1 MTYLNVEEYDY
12 TTSLKNYNF
21 KTPLILRGF
30 CKNTN
35 AYKNWNTETMP
46 KIFGT
51 NKVEVECYLDE
62 EDYKRGIV
70 CDVSMM
76 DMKEYIE
83 RIEKDERYYLA
94 EIGLDEFDNP
104 ELDMDIY
111 IKNDYLNNLNESE
124 KVIFFG
130 KNASSSCHFHI
141 WQNYLL
147 HQIIGKKTLYM
158 FDFNDNDDQL
168 KRGSPWDIYRK
179 FTFWKHNDKILN
191 MKDEEERKKLKL
203 YKVTLEPG
211 DSLMIP
217 PWWYHDTTGHGL
229 SCSITTKYD
238 DPNMQSYLFK
248 YFHILLCKICIC
260 FEICYYKNTKEK
272 IQYIFEKLL
281 QSVIGVIIII
291 NYYKNINI
299 YYLFV
304 IIFIILNVISF
315 FYMVLFK

>member
-1 MTYLNVEEYDY
+1 MCILFNEVL
-12 TTSLKNYNF
+12 LKNTTAF
-21 KTPLILRGF
+21 A
-30 CKNTN
+30 C
-35 AYKNWNTETMP
+35 
-46 KIFGT
+46 
-51 NKVEVECYLDE
+51 V
-62 EDYKRGIV
+62 
-70 CDVSMM
+70 
-76 DMKEYIE
+76 
-83 RIEKDERYYLA
+83 
-94 EIGLDEFDNP
+94 
-104 ELDMDIY
+104 
-111 IKNDYLNNLNESE
+111 
-124 KVIFFG
+124 FFG

-141 WQNYLL
+141 WLNYLL

-179 FTFWKHNDKILN
+179 FTFWKHNDKTLN

-229 SCSITTKYD
+229 SCSITSKYD

-248 YFHILLCKICIC
+248 YFHIFLCKICIC
-260 FEICYYKNTKEK
+260 LEICYFKNTKEQ
-272 IQYIFEKLL
+272 IQYVFEKLL
-281 QSVIGVIIII
+281 QSVISVIIII
-291 NYYKNINI
+291 NYYKNVNI
-299 YYLFV
+299 YYLFA